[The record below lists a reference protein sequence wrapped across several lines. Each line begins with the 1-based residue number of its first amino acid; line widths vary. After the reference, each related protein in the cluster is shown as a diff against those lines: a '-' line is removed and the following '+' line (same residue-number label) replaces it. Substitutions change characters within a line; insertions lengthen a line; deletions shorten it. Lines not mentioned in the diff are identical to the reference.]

1 VKGITRQN
9 AIGFRINTLVTR
21 RPLPDEAQQRMPK
34 NTTDKLTQTEK
45 AYAAIKKAILQGDI
59 QEGAFL
65 SESEIMAKYRIGRTP
80 FREACNRLHHEG
92 LLQAV
97 PRRGYLVPELSF
109 QTVRD
114 LFEVRLILEAAIGEL
129 AALRAT
135 DGEIQDLRALAEE
148 APTKSA
154 REKNEITYFIVDA
167 NIRFHLQ
174 LAKTARNRNLLE
186 LLTRNLEAAER
197 LMYIELRSSR
207 FRDRELQAV
216 HGRIVDALET
226 RDPRLVRDAVL
237 DDIIQAQ
244 QVILAFGTAMRRD
257 VPLDQERV
265 ITSLPSVRDST
276 NETVSSGDVQRLPSN
291 RPRPRSKASA

>member
-1 VKGITRQN
+1 
-9 AIGFRINTLVTR
+9 
-21 RPLPDEAQQRMPK
+21 MPK
-34 NTTDKLTQTEK
+34 STTGKLTQTEK

-65 SESEIMAKYRIGRTP
+65 SEADIMAKYRIGRTP
-80 FREACNRLHHEG
+80 FREACNRLLHEN

-97 PRRGYLVPELSF
+97 PRRGYLVPEISF
-109 QTVRD
+109 QSVRD
-114 LFEVRLILEAAIGEL
+114 LFEVRLVLEAAIGEF

-135 DGEIQDLRALAEE
+135 DQEIQDLRQLAEE

-154 REKNEITYFIVDA
+154 RQKNDSSHFIVDA

-207 FRDRELQAV
+207 FRDPELQAA
-216 HGRIVDALET
+216 HGRIVDALGT
-226 RDPRLVRDAVL
+226 RDPRAVRDALL
-237 DDIIQAQ
+237 DDIVEAQ
-244 QVILAFGTAMRRD
+244 QVILAFGTSARQNA
-257 VPLDQERV
+257 PLHQNGV
-265 ITSLPSVRDST
+265 IGSVASLRDST
-276 NETVSSGDVQRLPSN
+276 TREIPSGHGADVASN
-291 RPRPRSKASA
+291 HKGRRTKASA

>member
-1 VKGITRQN
+1 
-9 AIGFRINTLVTR
+9 
-21 RPLPDEAQQRMPK
+21 MPK
-34 NTTDKLTQTEK
+34 NTTDNLTQTEK

-65 SESEIMAKYRIGRTP
+65 SEAEIMAKYRIGRTP

-97 PRRGYLVPELSF
+97 PRRGYLVPEISF
-109 QTVRD
+109 QAVRD
-114 LFEVRLILEAAIGEL
+114 LFEVRLILEAAIAEF

-135 DGEIQDLRALAEE
+135 DQEIQDLRQLAGE
-148 APTKSA
+148 APAKSA
-154 REKNEITYFIVDA
+154 RKNEITYLIVEA

-226 RDPRLVRDAVL
+226 RDPRAVREAVL

-244 QVILAFGTAMRRD
+244 QVILAFGTSVRQDM
-257 VPLDQERV
+257 PQNQEAA
-265 ITSLPSVRDST
+265 TPSLASVRDSKK
-276 NETVSSGDVQRLPSN
+276 ERVSPGEISAVAAN
-291 RPRPRSKASA
+291 HPRRRSKASV

>member
-1 VKGITRQN
+1 
-9 AIGFRINTLVTR
+9 
-21 RPLPDEAQQRMPK
+21 MPK
-34 NTTDKLTQTEK
+34 NITEKPTQTEK

-65 SESEIMAKYRIGRTP
+65 SEAEIMARYRIGRTP

-97 PRRGYLVPELSF
+97 PRHGYLVPEISF
-109 QTVRD
+109 QSVRD
-114 LFEVRLILEAAIGEL
+114 LFEVRLVLEAAIAEF
-129 AALRAT
+129 AAVRAT
-135 DGEIQDLRALAEE
+135 DQEIKELRNLASE
-148 APTKSA
+148 APVKA
-154 REKNEITYFIVDA
+154 GLENESVRFIIEA

-186 LLTRNLEAAER
+186 LLTRNLEAGER

-216 HGRIVDALET
+216 HGLIVDALET
-226 RDPRLVRDAVL
+226 RDPQVVREAVL

-244 QVILAFGTAMRRD
+244 QVIFAFGKTSMHHNFAIHQTSMIPSLSSFPED
-257 VPLDQERV
+257 KPER
-265 ITSLPSVRDST
+265 
-276 NETVSSGDVQRLPSN
+276 SSRKRAPISRV
-291 RPRPRSKASA
+291 

>member
-1 VKGITRQN
+1 
-9 AIGFRINTLVTR
+9 
-21 RPLPDEAQQRMPK
+21 MPK

-65 SESEIMAKYRIGRTP
+65 SEADIMAKYRIGRTP
-80 FREACNRLHHEG
+80 FREACNRLLHEN

-97 PRRGYLVPELSF
+97 PRRGYLVPEISF
-109 QTVRD
+109 QSVRD
-114 LFEVRLILEAAIGEL
+114 LFEVRLVLEAAIGEF

-135 DGEIQDLRALAEE
+135 DGEIQDLRQLAEE

-154 REKNEITYFIVDA
+154 REKNDTSHFIVDA

-174 LAKTARNRNLLE
+174 LAKTARNRNLLD

-207 FRDRELQAV
+207 FRDPELQAA

-226 RDPRLVRDAVL
+226 RDPRAVRDALL
-237 DDIIQAQ
+237 DDIVQAQ
-244 QVILAFGTAMRRD
+244 QVILAFGTSARQNA
-257 VPLDQERV
+257 PLHQDGV
-265 ITSLPSVRDST
+265 ITSVASLRDSAT
-276 NETVSSGDVQRLPSN
+276 KRISSGDGAGVASN
-291 RPRPRSKASA
+291 HARRRTKASA

>member
-1 VKGITRQN
+1 MRGKVH
-9 AIGFRINTLVTR
+9 
-21 RPLPDEAQQRMPK
+21 ERMPK

-65 SESEIMAKYRIGRTP
+65 SEADVMAKYRIGRTP
-80 FREACNRLHHEG
+80 FREACNRLLHEN

-97 PRRGYLVPELSF
+97 PRRGYLVPEISF
-109 QTVRD
+109 QSVRD
-114 LFEVRLILEAAIGEL
+114 LFEVRLILEAAIGEF

-135 DGEIQDLRALAEE
+135 DQEIQDLRRLAEE

-154 REKNEITYFIVDA
+154 RGKNDISYFIVDA

-174 LAKTARNRNLLE
+174 LAKTARNRNLLD

-207 FRDRELQAV
+207 FRDPELQAV

-226 RDPRLVRDAVL
+226 RDPRAVRDALL
-237 DDIIQAQ
+237 DDIVEAQ
-244 QVILAFGTAMRRD
+244 QVILAFGTSARQNAPLHEHGAVTSV
-257 VPLDQERV
+257 VP
-265 ITSLPSVRDST
+265 VRDGT
-276 NETVSSGDVQRLPSN
+276 IKRIPSGERPGLASN
-291 RPRPRSKASA
+291 HPGRRSNASA